1 MNSAEVFISVV
12 MLMVIEIKIIQ
23 SLAFREAIRSQHMK
37 KLWTFPNRGGVGWES
52 NVKKATNGST
62 DIVRS
67 FVSERMASLKLK
79 VTIWLLHGFCC

>member
-37 KLWTFPNRGGVGWES
+37 KLWTFPNQVGGVGVQRQKS
-52 NVKKATNGST
+52 NKWIYG
-62 DIVRS
+62 
-67 FVSERMASLKLK
+67 
-79 VTIWLLHGFCC
+79 HCP